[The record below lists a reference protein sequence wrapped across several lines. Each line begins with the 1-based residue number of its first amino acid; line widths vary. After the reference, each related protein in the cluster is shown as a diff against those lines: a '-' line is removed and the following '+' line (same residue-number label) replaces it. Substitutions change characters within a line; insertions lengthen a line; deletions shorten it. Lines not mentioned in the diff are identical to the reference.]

1 MLQQLLTLNL
11 FGFFLVFARIGT
23 MFVLLPGFSASYV
36 SPRMRV
42 LMALAVSLVVTPV
55 VAGKLPDL
63 PATPAELALM
73 LLAEMTAGAF
83 FGLMA
88 RFLVAALQVTG
99 TIVSLVSSMANAFI
113 QDPLADQ
120 QSSVIAG
127 FLSTLGVL
135 LLFVTDLHHLMLR
148 AVVDSYS
155 LFTPG
160 EPLLMGDMTQ
170 MVARRVAD
178 AFALGLQLASPLV
191 VTGFAYY
198 LGLGLLTR
206 LMPQMP
212 MFFVGLPI
220 QVTIQ
225 ISVLAL
231 ALSGMMI
238 VFLTRFQEGLTGSLV
253 P

>member
-23 MFVLLPGFSASYV
+23 AFVLLPGFSAGYV
-36 SPRMRV
+36 APRMRL

-55 VAGKLPDL
+55 VAGMLPGL
-63 PATPAELALM
+63 PATPAELSLM
-73 LLAEMTAGAF
+73 LLAEMTIGAF

-88 RFLVAALQVTG
+88 RFVVAALQVTG
-99 TIVSLVSSMANAFI
+99 TIISLVSSMANAFI

-160 EPLLMGDMTQ
+160 EPLMMGDMTQ

-212 MFFVGLPI
+212 VFFVGLPI

-231 ALSGMMI
+231 ALSGIMI
-238 VFLTRFQEGLTGSLV
+238 VFLTRFQEGLTGFLV

>member
-1 MLQQLLTLNL
+1 
-11 FGFFLVFARIGT
+11 
-23 MFVLLPGFSASYV
+23 
-36 SPRMRV
+36 
-42 LMALAVSLVVTPV
+42 
-55 VAGKLPDL
+55 
-63 PATPAELALM
+63 
-73 LLAEMTAGAF
+73 
-83 FGLMA
+83 MA
-88 RFLVAALQVTG
+88 RFVVAALQVTG
-99 TIVSLVSSMANAFI
+99 TIISLVSSMANAFI

-135 LLFVTDLHHLMLR
+135 LLFVTDLDHLMLR

-160 EPLLMGDMTQ
+160 EPLMMGDMTQ

-212 MFFVGLPI
+212 VFFVGLPI

-231 ALSGMMI
+231 ALSGIMI
-238 VFLTRFQEGLTGSLV
+238 VFLTRFQEGLTGFLV

>member
-23 MFVLLPGFSASYV
+23 TFVLLPGFSVSYV

-55 VAGKLPDL
+55 VAGKLPGL

-73 LLAEMTAGAF
+73 LLAEMTVGAF

-160 EPLLMGDMTQ
+160 ESLLMGDMTQ

-212 MFFVGLPI
+212 VFFVGLPI